1 MWFDGWTDVKL
12 EFNKWYYFAL
22 TVDNGLVRVY
32 INGEKRFKGEK
43 VQDILKVEKDIF
55 VLGVNW
61 WAPSFKGRI
70 DELRI

>member
-1 MWFDGWTDVKL
+1 MWFDGWIDVKL

-32 INGEKRFKGEK
+32 INGEKGFKGEK
-43 VQDILKVEKDIF
+43 VQDILKVEKDIS

-61 WAPSFKGRI
+61 WAPPFKGRI
-70 DELRI
+70 DKLRI